1 MSLVT
6 CGECGKQ
13 VSNLAQACPGCGA
26 PIAGATA
33 AKAVGQP
40 AVTTE
45 LTSKALKKQV
55 LIAWL
60 IVIVGLFMMFGDSPT
75 AKAIGGVFTLIGLL
89 VAITAK
95 ARSWWHH
102 G

>member
-13 VSNLAQACPGCGA
+13 VSSLAQACPGCGA

-33 AKAVGQP
+33 ARAVGQP

-45 LTSKALKKQV
+45 LTSKALKKQTLV
-55 LIAWL
+55 AWAIL
-60 IVIVGLFMMFGDSPT
+60 IVGLFMLFGESPT
-75 AKAIGGVFTLIGLL
+75 TKAVGAVFMFIGALLGV
-89 VAITAK
+89 TAK